1 MTNHHAIRVLAGTG
15 AAFALVLGATGAA
28 SAAPSDPIKTRGGYA
43 QWNADP
49 SGSIPGDSIRACD
62 NTADGWG
69 IEAWLDI
76 NRDGTIDRVATTRG
90 HNAPYCSSWKSGD
103 IPEGTPVTIYAVT
116 VNGGITLEKG
126 GALWSKA

>member
-1 MTNHHAIRVLAGTG
+1 MPRLFHMIHRRARKKPPRAG
-15 AAFALVLGATGAA
+15 AV
-28 SAAPSDPIKTRGGYA
+28 P
-43 QWNADP
+43 P

-76 NRDGTIDRVATTRG
+76 NRDGTIDRIASTRG
-90 HNAPYCSSWKSGD
+90 HNAPYRTSWKSGD
-103 IPEGTPVTIYAVT
+103 IPEGTPVT
-116 VNGGITLEKG
+116 VNGGIVLEKG